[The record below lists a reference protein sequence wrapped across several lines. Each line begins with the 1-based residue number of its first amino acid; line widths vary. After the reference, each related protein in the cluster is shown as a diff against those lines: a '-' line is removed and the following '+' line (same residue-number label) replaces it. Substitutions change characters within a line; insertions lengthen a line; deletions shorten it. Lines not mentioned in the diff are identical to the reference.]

1 MAANL
6 PKPIHTTGGRM
17 RPLVR
22 TIEEALGFI
31 DDDLSQEL
39 KNQPRWTFARE
50 LLVVA
55 QQSNKKR
62 DMTVAVRQ
70 FRQALDN
77 DGLLLK
83 DTHEERLRGA
93 SAAARPS

>member
-1 MAANL
+1 
-6 PKPIHTTGGRM
+6 M

-50 LLVVA
+50 LLLVA

-83 DTHEERLRGA
+83 DTQEERLRDPHPQRLG
-93 SAAARPS
+93 RVNLN

>member
-6 PKPIHTTGGRM
+6 PKPIQTTGGRM

-39 KNQPRWTFARE
+39 KNQPRWTFARA

-70 FRQALDN
+70 FTQALDN

-83 DTHEERLRGA
+83 KRVKNA
-93 SAAARPS
+93 